1 MLASNTSERLWC
13 KLRNKRSNL

>member
-1 MLASNTSERLWC
+1 MLESNTSERLWC